1 MAALNDRFRGAVSTV
16 KTKLRK
22 RSTSDFF
29 RHTTARDSEG
39 ALYRRSIVPS
49 KLAHD
54 LGDSVISTAFSDDD
68 LLYAAGCTNK
78 VAKVWERASGKE
90 IARFQAAAAITAVV
104 FISHGGRTKLVVGT
118 FAGQLHFFDVAT
130 QKAEQT
136 HKFGRGDAVH
146 CMAATSSFR
155 NGGGVA
161 GGRAVPATP
170 GDGLSERPST
180 GSSLMPSSAS
190 VAPLPPASLPP
201 IGVAPASPPNR
212 RYSCSPLK
220 SRKRIRAPTGLGS
233 GSNSDEILLVV
244 GGKFSHV
251 VMYLVQYSREEH
263 AHNMAQMGSLN
274 GEAPM
279 ATETEVGLVEIGR
292 VQPFGT
298 VNSLAIDRSASL
310 LVTGGEAKVV
320 ELWSVP
326 RAAARL
332 GGGSWP
338 ETRFTCKSAVWSVA
352 LTPTGDTLAVG
363 TSTHTEVYVL
373 QRLTPSQDAASEPE
387 PPTGSPSSPG
397 SPGREH
403 GHGPRTDALVS
414 YEPLL
419 FLECPA
425 HQGGVAFA
433 VSRHA
438 EKIVPRSREDAQPG
452 RRLSGW
458 RPSIAGSG
466 AGMSLAAAAMAAAAA
481 AAAVGAGKPEEET
494 KKHMLV
500 VGGNQ
505 LVSVFDIYTSATL
518 LKLQRDGRVRCVA
531 LSNDGSALVVGG
543 FDRKV
548 VLHPNPNPDPDPN
561 PKHNPTPTPTPTP
574 TPSPSPTPTP
584 TKQGGAARRG

>member
-1 MAALNDRFRGAVSTV
+1 MAGE
-16 KTKLRK
+16 
-22 RSTSDFF
+22 
-29 RHTTARDSEG
+29 SEG
-39 ALYRRSIVPS
+39 SLHRRSIVPS

-90 IARFQAAAAITAVV
+90 IASFQAAAAITAVV

-155 NGGGVA
+155 KGGGVA

-170 GDGLSERPST
+170 GDALSEHLST
-180 GSSLMPSSAS
+180 GGSPNLPPLSPAKGGSSSTRPPSSAS
-190 VAPLPPASLPP
+190 VAPVPLATFTSATLPP
-201 IGVAPASPPNR
+201 IGAVGVAPASPSRSPPNR
-212 RYSCSPLK
+212 RISRSPLS
-220 SRKRIRAPTGLGS
+220 SRKRSRAPTGFG
-233 GSNSDEILLVV
+233 GGGNSDEILLVV
-244 GGKFSHV
+244 GGKFAHV
-251 VMYLVQYSREEH
+251 VMYLVQYPGEEQ
-263 AHNMAQMGSLN
+263 AHVARMGSHM
-274 GEAPM
+274 GEAAT

-332 GGGSWP
+332 GGSRP

-363 TSTHTEVYVL
+363 TSMHTEVYVL
-373 QRLTPSQDAASEPE
+373 ERLTPSQDAAIEPE
-387 PPTGSPSSPG
+387 PPTYSPSSPV

-403 GHGPRTDALVS
+403 GPRADALVS

-438 EKIVPRSREDAQPG
+438 EKIVPRSRED
-452 RRLSGW
+452 RSRLSGR
-458 RPSIAGSG
+458 RPSIGGSG
-466 AGMSLAAAAMAAAAA
+466 SGMSLAATAMAAAAA
-481 AAAVGAGKPEEET
+481 TAAAGKSVAAGKPEEET

-505 LVSVFDIYTSATL
+505 LVSVFDIYTGATL
-518 LKLQRDGRVRCVA
+518 LKMQRDGRVRCVA

-543 FDRKV
+543 FDRQV
-548 VLHPNPNPDPDPN
+548 VLHAVDEGAQLYTFAPRTVGVVRSV
-561 PKHNPTPTPTPTP
+561 HH
-574 TPSPSPTPTP
+574 PSDAEP
-584 TKQGGAARRG
+584 

>member
-1 MAALNDRFRGAVSTV
+1 MAGET
-16 KTKLRK
+16 
-22 RSTSDFF
+22 
-29 RHTTARDSEG
+29 EG
-39 ALYRRSIVPS
+39 ALHRRSIVPS

-90 IARFQAAAAITAVV
+90 IASFQAAAAITAVV

-130 QKAEQT
+130 QRAEQT
-136 HKFGRGDAVH
+136 HKFGGGDAVH

-170 GDGLSERPST
+170 SPPSLDGHVLSERLST
-180 GSSLMPSSAS
+180 ASSSTT
-190 VAPLPPASLPP
+190 LPPLSPVKGGPAGQGSPERTRRISRMSLSP
-201 IGVAPASPPNR
+201 I
-212 RYSCSPLK
+212 
-220 SRKRIRAPTGLGS
+220 RKRSRAPTGFGS

-251 VMYLVQYSREEH
+251 VMYLVQYPWEEH
-263 AHNMAQMGSLN
+263 AHMSHM
-274 GEAPM
+274 GEAAA
-279 ATETEVGLVEIGR
+279 ATETEIGPALVEIGR

-298 VNSLAIDRSASL
+298 VNSVAIDRSASL

-332 GGGSWP
+332 GGGSRP

-363 TSTHTEVYVL
+363 TSMHTEVYAL
-373 QRLTPSQDAASEPE
+373 ERLTPSQDAAASKPE
-387 PPTGSPSSPG
+387 PPTGSPSSPA
-397 SPGREH
+397 SPLL
-403 GHGPRTDALVS
+403 TSDALVS

-438 EKIVPRSREDAQPG
+438 EKIVPRSS
-452 RRLSGW
+452 RRSSS
-458 RPSIAGSG
+458 RPSIGGSG
-466 AGMSLAAAAMAAAAA
+466 SGMGLAAAAMAAAAA
-481 AAAVGAGKPEEET
+481 EAAAGNSEEPT

-505 LVSVFDIYTSATL
+505 LVSVFDIYTGATL
-518 LKLQRDGRVRCVA
+518 LKMQRDGRVRCVA

-548 VLHPNPNPDPDPN
+548 VLHPNPDAP
-561 PKHNPTPTPTPTP
+561 PTP
-574 TPSPSPTPTP
+574 
-584 TKQGGAARRG
+584 ARTQPQSQSQPQP